1 MSNYFSQFN
10 TGYLFELPESLT
22 SKPNAERYLGT
33 AKAAEVFG
41 DSIVPVIAFGVSKNH
56 SEDAVTE
63 ENGWVATNEV
73 QINVPEHQIP
83 VLKKM
88 MADRNAVK
96 LCKEGHMGVRFVS
109 YQNNWGKQWK
119 VEFVDR

>member
-1 MSNYFSQFN
+1 MAYFSQFN
-10 TGYLFELPESLT
+10 TGYLFDLPESLT
-22 SKPNAERYLGT
+22 SKSREERYLST
-33 AKAAEVFG
+33 AGAADLFG
-41 DSIVPVIAFGVSKNH
+41 DKVVPVIAFGVSKNH

-63 ENGWVATNEV
+63 ENGWVATEEV

-83 VLKKM
+83 ILKKM

-96 LCKEGHMGVRFVS
+96 LCKEGHLGIRFVS
-109 YQNNWGKQWK
+109 YQNNWGNQWK

>member
-1 MSNYFSQFN
+1 MSYFSQFN

-22 SKPNAERYLGT
+22 SKPNSERYIGT
-33 AKAAEVFG
+33 AKAAEMFG
-41 DSIVPVIAFGVSKNH
+41 DEIVPIIAFGVSKNH

-63 ENGWVATNEV
+63 ENGWVATEEI

-96 LCKEGHMGVRFVS
+96 LTKEGHLGVHFVS